1 MPYKHIFVH
10 FPRYFFHCRKFHG
23 YTTLKDYYE
32 MESCMLHLHKVGETE
47 NVYICMYFMYKGEV
61 QNSF

>member
-1 MPYKHIFVH
+1 
-10 FPRYFFHCRKFHG
+10 
-23 YTTLKDYYE
+23 

-61 QNSF
+61 QNSFWHLLQYIYFCCSFDIYC